1 MLPKGL
7 AAEIDL
13 GAFALPAVFAWLMLE
28 ARLDQAEML
37 RTFNCGIG
45 MIVIVGPSDVVRVR
59 KHLGK
64 EARQIGAIVARKRGE
79 PVRYKGTLA
88 GSAR

>member
-1 MLPKGL
+1 
-7 AAEIDL
+7 
-13 GAFALPAVFAWLMLE
+13 VFAWLMRE
-28 ARLDQAEML
+28 AGLDQAEML

-45 MIVIVGPSDVVRVR
+45 MIVIVGPADVARVR

-64 EARQIGAIVARKRGE
+64 DAKEIGAMLARKRGE
-79 PVRYKGTLA
+79 PVRYQGTLA